1 MNWLPPT
8 GGVAVISRYG
18 AAVLLAGAAV
28 AISYPFR
35 AHLYT
40 TPLFFAAVFISCW
53 YGGIGPAILTTIAS
67 TAAIHFLLRLPRPGF
82 TPDVH
87 DLPRLAEF
95 VFMATVAIYL
105 VQARKRSEQSVRQAR
120 DQLEIKVNERTADLQ
135 REVTERRRAEQAAQT
150 AAQMAQ
156 SHVDMLLHSV
166 DVLATEAAPATFI
179 GEMLRTIGHHLNAQQ
194 SGYGCGLRRTI
205 RCTCASLSKGSNR
218 SS

>member
-1 MNWLPPT
+1 MNLSPPS

-35 AHLYT
+35 GHLYA

-87 DLPRLAEF
+87 DLPGLAEF
-95 VFMATVAIYL
+95 AFMATVDIDL
-105 VQARKRSEQSVRQAR
+105 VQPPNPTDQPRLQA
-120 DQLEIKVNERTADLQ
+120 
-135 REVTERRRAEQAAQT
+135 
-150 AAQMAQ
+150 
-156 SHVDMLLHSV
+156 
-166 DVLATEAAPATFI
+166 
-179 GEMLRTIGHHLNAQQ
+179 
-194 SGYGCGLRRTI
+194 
-205 RCTCASLSKGSNR
+205 
-218 SS
+218 

>member
-1 MNWLPPT
+1 
-8 GGVAVISRYG
+8 
-18 AAVLLAGAAV
+18 V
-28 AISYPFR
+28 AISYPSR
-35 AHLYT
+35 GHLYT

-67 TAAIHFLLRLPRPGF
+67 TAAIHFLLRLPGRGF

-95 VFMATVAIYL
+95 VFMAAVAIYL

-135 REVTERRRAEQAAQT
+135 REVAERRRAEQAAQT

-166 DVLATEAAPATFI
+166 DVLATEAAPRRSLGRCFGPLAITS
-179 GEMLRTIGHHLNAQQ
+179 MHSK
-194 SGYGCGLRRTI
+194 SGYGCALRRTI
-205 RCTCASLSKGSNR
+205 RCTCASLSQGSNR
-218 SS
+218 SG

>member
-1 MNWLPPT
+1 MNSSPPS
-8 GGVAVISRYG
+8 GGAAVISRYG
-18 AAVLLAGAAV
+18 VAVLLGGAAV

-40 TPLFFAAVFISCW
+40 TPFFFAAVFVSCW

-67 TAAIHFLLRLPRPGF
+67 TAAIHFLLRLPARGF

-135 REVTERRRAEQAAQT
+135 REVIERRRAEQAAQT

-166 DVLATEAAPATFI
+166 DVLAT
-179 GEMLRTIGHHLNAQQ
+179 
-194 SGYGCGLRRTI
+194 
-205 RCTCASLSKGSNR
+205 
-218 SS
+218 